1 MYIKK
6 LILTPTLIKIMK
18 IVRRN
23 LVEQTIEGEITYL
36 LIICFYLQAG
46 VTNTASVFY
55 FDVLGFFFYILNF
68 LLHKM
73 FLIYTDKVETL

>member
-46 VTNTASVFY
+46 VTNTAS
-55 FDVLGFFFYILNF
+55 
-68 LLHKM
+68 LL
-73 FLIYTDKVETL
+73 F